1 MRLWEIPLA
10 AASAPLEANSV
21 SLIMTEN
28 NINPDLVNTTTSEA
42 KDNLENQPIKT
53 QTAPKI
59 NYKIISIVLGIII
72 LVSAIGVGAYYLGA
86 KKSPS
91 LAPAQNTFSSDSTVT
106 SKPTETTPLF
116 SGHIQKLTQDL
127 KLFKDD
133 GDQMFKASYF
143 SAGVF
148 NKGDLQGYTRIIA
161 LKSIG
166 PGEPASFIL
175 ATKDFQTYILDDPEG
190 NTTKYAETEWQNPYT
205 YLDKNKIVSTKTF
218 ETDQPKEIKLD
229 SKFSL
234 VFSSLLTEYHQTD
247 QKDNLGNNI
256 SENLLTENLS
266 SYKKI
271 NSPVNNLTFYFKPNQ
286 KNNYFDQMTQSQK
299 DKELLKIKYF
309 STETEIT
316 TVDSTGLPQK
326 YSLSLSGTNQKSVAF
341 KSSAIQN
348 KNNLKFYKDYS
359 EAIPGGC
366 SLASNTKVINLAD
379 NDLEL
384 IGTVSDIPLYRLK
397 DSKHELYKLAYD
409 NKMDY
414 YNSDF
419 GAVWGDINKG
429 ITKPTLS
436 EYINSNP
443 LLFFK
448 DYWQRWVAVGE
459 YDIQLPGGCGK
470 PVIYLYPQKTTQ
482 VSVKFNVPVQF
493 TTDIPKY
500 DDSWQIL
507 AKPNGSLQNLKSNQS
522 TCSQIDFTKKGS
534 EYAKKAC
541 LTNNYPYLYWAGNIY
556 SQKYPEIT
564 KGWIVSKNDL
574 GGFLQNKLS
583 EIGLNSNEK
592 NDFIDYWLPDMLS
605 KNSPYYRLSF
615 LQTNELNSLFP
626 MTVDPK
632 PDTIFRIFLDYLPL
646 SQKPTQE
653 ILPQSLNKLIR
664 NGFTLVEWGGL
675 KQY

>member
-1 MRLWEIPLA
+1 
-10 AASAPLEANSV
+10 
-21 SLIMTEN
+21 MTEN
-28 NINPDLVNTTTSEA
+28 NINPNLTNITTPES
-42 KDNLENQPIKT
+42 KDNPEIQPDKT
-53 QTAPKI
+53 QTSPKI
-59 NYKIISIVLGIII
+59 NYKIISIIFGVVI
-72 LVSAIGVGAYYLGA
+72 LVSAIGASAYYLGA

-91 LAPAQNTFSSDSTVT
+91 PQPTQNTSSSDTAPT
-106 SKPTETTPLF
+106 DKPIETTPLF
-116 SGHIQKLTQDL
+116 SGRIQKLTQDL
-127 KLFKDD
+127 KLYKDD

-143 SAGVF
+143 SAGTF

-166 PGEPASFIL
+166 PGEPSSFIL
-175 ATKDFQTYILDDPEG
+175 ATKDFQTYVLDDPES
-190 NTTKYAETEWQNPYT
+190 NVTKYAETEWQNPYN
-205 YLDKNKIVSTKTF
+205 YLDKNKIVSAKTF

-247 QKDNLGNNI
+247 QKDNLGNSI
-256 SENLLTENLS
+256 SENLLTENFS

-271 NSPVNNLTFYFKPNQ
+271 DSPINNLTFYFKPNQ

-299 DKELLKIKYF
+299 DKELLKLKYF
-309 STETEIT
+309 PTETEIT

-326 YSLSLSGTNQKSVAF
+326 YSLGLSGSDKKSVAF

-384 IGTVSDIPLYRLK
+384 IGTVSNIPLYHLK
-397 DSKHELYKLAYD
+397 DSNHELYKLAYD

-414 YNSDF
+414 YNSEF
-419 GAVWGDINKG
+419 GAVWNDINKG

-436 EYINSNP
+436 EYINNNP

-470 PVIYLYPQKTTQ
+470 PVIYLYPKKTTQ

-500 DDSWQIL
+500 NDSWQVL
-507 AKPNGSLQNLKSNQS
+507 AKPDGSLQNLKSNQA
-522 TCSQIDFTKKGS
+522 TCSQIDFAKKGS

-541 LTNNYPYLYWAGNIY
+541 ETNNYPYLYWAGNIY

-564 KGWIVSKNDL
+564 KGWIVAKDDL
-574 GGFLQNKLS
+574 NNFLQNKLS

-592 NDFIDYWLPDMLS
+592 KDFIDYWLPDMLF
-605 KNSPYYRLSF
+605 KNSSYYRLSF

-626 MTVDPK
+626 MTVEPK
-632 PDTIFRIFLDYLPL
+632 PDTVFRIFLDYLPL

-653 ILPQSLNKLIR
+653 ISPQSLNKLVR